1 MVFISICTALYDY
14 APQSDNELALQE
26 GEIVYI
32 LEKSSEDDWWKAKK
46 RASSEDEDEPMGLI
60 PNNYVT
66 EAQPTHN
73 AKALYDYSRQTDE
86 ELSFTEEAVLFVYDT
101 SDPDWTLV
109 GLDGEYGFAPSNY
122 IDITSKAEPRSPQA
136 LSSPQISEK
145 EMEPEQPSSPAAIA
159 RSGPAAAMAGI
170 MHQGSASTDLPPA
183 RVGLPPRN
191 AQFTPEDSDED
202 PPAPSLPQRPASQQI
217 SPAQPQFASPRS
229 PGSPGVA
236 ASPPFNRAVSRSYDE
251 DQPQANNGGF
261 HLYNIN
267 EMVSTM
273 GKNKKMPTTLGLN
286 LATGIIMIAPEKSRD
301 GPQQE
306 WTAEKLT
313 HYSIEGK
320 HVFLELVRPSKSID
334 FHAGAKDTAQEI
346 TRGLG
351 EIAGAA
357 RADGQGLREVLEASA
372 GSGVGQKKGHVLYD
386 FTAQGDDEVTVAVG
400 DEVIVVDDSKSEE
413 WWMVRRLKNG
423 KEGVVP
429 STYVEVTGI
438 VAPPRTSSGI
448 NAGKSVVEQNRLDE
462 ERLVKEAVK
471 ASKSEGKAAER
482 GKKESKHGRSASTS
496 KPKPDMAKTRTWTD
510 RSGTFKVEAQFIG
523 LKDGKIH
530 LHKLNGVKIAVPVVK
545 MAIEDLEYVEKVTGV
560 SLDDDKP
567 LSDIKRRSTK
577 DRKISEPA
585 ASAPKP
591 GATVEPSKS
600 KPDGPEYDW
609 FDFFLKAG
617 VSHYQC
623 ERYAFNFNKD
633 SMDEN
638 VLGEITPAVL
648 RTLGLKEG
656 DILRVMKYLDTKFGR
671 TGAQAPEGE
680 SGGLFSG
687 PGGALRNN
695 TRKGRPAPTVQSS
708 DVVDASTF
716 RQRDNDEEKAK
727 PRSEATPTP
736 LEKAPPPP
744 QKDTRGFDDD
754 AWDVK
759 PSKAPMQHSS
769 QQPTA
774 APTPAASAAPQ
785 PTLTGS
791 LLDLSLL
798 SPPLQPTPAQNTS
811 VQKPLQPQP
820 TQAQLPA
827 QVRPTPPVQQQPTG
841 ANPQFFSQLGQQPTG
856 LQLQQQNTAQSQQ
869 PQGFNLQQS
878 FQNQQ
883 PQQTGPPRQRPQ
895 APQISQQGSIMPPPP
910 ARPLS
915 APQTQ
920 PQMNSF
926 GPPPLQPQLTGFQP
940 QSQFGNQIAP
950 PGQSLNDLNQQRLQQ
965 QQFNQ
970 QQQQQQHQFGQQ
982 QFGQQQLQPQQ
993 TGFGQQNPGFNQF
1006 GSSIMPQQTGYG
1018 QPYQVAPR
1026 PPELQGMQNPYIN
1039 GQQTGSPFA
1048 DPRGQQ
1054 QAGGFQPLQPQNTAY
1069 QSQFQPS
1076 LQPQQTGINSML
1088 PPALQ
1093 PQQTGVNGFGGPG
1106 FGQAPPPMPQ
1116 MPPMPSQPPA
1126 APLLPQKTGPAPP
1139 VRFGTP
1145 AANKLVPQ
1153 RTGRANLASATPS
1166 NPFGF

>member
-1 MVFISICTALYDY
+1 M
-14 APQSDNELALQE
+14 
-26 GEIVYI
+26 
-32 LEKSSEDDWWKAKK
+32 
-46 RASSEDEDEPMGLI
+46 
-60 PNNYVT
+60 
-66 EAQPTHN
+66 
-73 AKALYDYSRQTDE
+73 
-86 ELSFTEEAVLFVYDT
+86 
-101 SDPDWTLV
+101 
-109 GLDGEYGFAPSNY
+109 
-122 IDITSKAEPRSPQA
+122 
-136 LSSPQISEK
+136 
-145 EMEPEQPSSPAAIA
+145 
-159 RSGPAAAMAGI
+159 
-170 MHQGSASTDLPPA
+170 
-183 RVGLPPRN
+183 
-191 AQFTPEDSDED
+191 
-202 PPAPSLPQRPASQQI
+202 
-217 SPAQPQFASPRS
+217 
-229 PGSPGVA
+229 
-236 ASPPFNRAVSRSYDE
+236 SRSYDE
-251 DQPQANNGGF
+251 DQPALLSGGF
-261 HLYNIN
+261 HLYSIN
-267 EMVSTM
+267 EMVSVM
-273 GKNKKMPTTLGLN
+273 GKDKKMPTTLGLN
-286 LATGIIMIAPEKSRD
+286 LATGLIMIAPEMSRD

-320 HVFLELVRPSKSID
+320 HVFLELVRPSKSFD

-357 RADGQGLREVLEASA
+357 RAEGLREVLEASA
-372 GSGVGQKKGHVLYD
+372 GSGGGQKKGHVLYD
-386 FTAQGDDEVTVAVG
+386 FMAQGEDEVTVAVG
-400 DEVIVVDDSKSEE
+400 DEVIVVDDTKSEE

-462 ERLVKEAVK
+462 ERMVKEAVR
-471 ASKSEGKAAER
+471 ASKNEAKAAER
-482 GKKESKHGRSASTS
+482 SKKESKPGKSSSSS
-496 KPKPDMAKTRTWTD
+496 KSKPDMAKTRTWTD

-567 LSDIKRRSTK
+567 LSDIKRRSTQNAK
-577 DRKISEPA
+577 ASDRKKMDSA
-585 ASAPKP
+585 ASAVKS

-617 VSHYQC
+617 VSPYQC

-638 VLGEITPAVL
+638 VLGEITPSVL

-671 TGAQAPEGE
+671 TGMFKIQSFKRCTCKADLEQGGQAPEGE

-695 TRKGRPAPTVQSS
+695 TRKGRPAPTVQSN
-708 DVVDASTF
+708 DVVDANAL
-716 RQRDNDEEKAK
+716 RQRENDEDKVK
-727 PRSEATPTP
+727 PRSDAVPTP
-736 LEKAPPPP
+736 LETAPLPPK
-744 QKDTRGFDDD
+744 KDTRGFDDD

-759 PSKAPMQHSS
+759 PSKTPAQQSS
-769 QQPTA
+769 QQPA
-774 APTPAASAAPQ
+774 GAPTPAASGPPQQ

-798 SPPLQPTPAQNTS
+798 SAPLQPTPAQNTS
-811 VQKPLQPQP
+811 VQKPLQPQS
-820 TQAQLPA
+820 TQS
-827 QVRPTPPVQQQPTG
+827 QVSTAVPPSQPVQQQPTG
-841 ANPQFFSQLGQQPTG
+841 ANPQFFSQLG
-856 LQLQQQNTAQSQQ
+856 QQ

-920 PQMNSF
+920 PQTSSF

-940 QSQFGNQIAP
+940 PSQFGNQIAP
-950 PGQSLNDLNQQRLQQ
+950 PGQSLNDLSQQRIQ
-965 QQFNQ
+965 
-970 QQQQQQHQFGQQ
+970 QQ
-982 QFGQQQLQPQQ
+982 QFGQQQFSQQQLQPPQTGFGQQNPSFNQFGNGMIPQQ
-993 TGFGQQNPGFNQF
+993 TGFGQQ
-1006 GSSIMPQQTGYG
+1006 
-1018 QPYQVAPR
+1018 YQLVPR
-1026 PPELQGMQNPYIN
+1026 PPEVQGMQNPYIN

-1054 QAGGFQPLQPQNTAY
+1054 PTGGFQPLQAQNTAY

-1093 PQQTGVNGFGGPG
+1093 PQQTGFNEFSRPS
-1106 FGQAPPPMPQ
+1106 FGQTPPPMPQ
-1116 MPPMPSQPPA
+1116 MPSMPSMPSQPAA

-1139 VRFGTP
+1139 VRFGNP

-1153 RTGRANLASATPS
+1153 RTGRANLASASECLILPS
-1166 NPFGF
+1166 WYVWTNRCCSTF